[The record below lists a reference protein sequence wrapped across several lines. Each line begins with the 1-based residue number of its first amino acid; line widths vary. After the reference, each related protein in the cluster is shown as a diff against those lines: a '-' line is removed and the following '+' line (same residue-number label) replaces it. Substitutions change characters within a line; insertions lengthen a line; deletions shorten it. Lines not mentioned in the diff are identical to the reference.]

1 MRSTAQTDALSLTP
15 DAQAGYEVSLRE
27 CANSLCNSR
36 NYMSSSS
43 CPYRA
48 PSAPEHCCEPQRAVV
63 FGPCRFNGRQRAGW
77 SVERLEGGGANK
89 KVSWIAPTSL
99 VEACC
104 SRGCRRATSQPGV
117 SVGHRPG
124 AGSSRV
130 EPAGA
135 RCGRPK
141 RRVFASRTEKRIE
154 RGEAASQ
161 TAGGS
166 RDGPG
171 LIGQQRCS
179 PLGEDHVNHFRNT
192 TKSLSVYIHSPHG
205 GGLSKRR

>member
-1 MRSTAQTDALSLTP
+1 MSVPGTVSTRAL
-15 DAQAGYEVSLRE
+15 LR
-27 CANSLCNSR
+27 A
-36 NYMSSSS
+36 
-43 CPYRA
+43 A
-48 PSAPEHCCEPQRAVV
+48 T
-63 FGPCRFNGRQRAGW
+63 GCRFRTVQVQRQTASRLARGATGRRGHKQ
-77 SVERLEGGGANK
+77 EIT
-89 KVSWIAPTSL
+89 WIAPASL

-117 SVGHRPG
+117 SVGRRPA
-124 AGSSRV
+124 AGSPRV
-130 EPAGA
+130 GPAGA

-154 RGEAASQ
+154 RREAARQ

-171 LIGQQRCS
+171 LIGQRRCS

-192 TKSLSVYIHSPHG
+192 TKSLSVPAARRG